1 MRFPRWRKMTWFFLV
16 VNALFVLWIATG
28 TNSAQSTDCA
38 NDPDV
43 RAGTIS
49 QSACEAAVDVGTGI
63 GVALII
69 VLWFFVFV
77 ILSIVWFMT
86 RPRGRTCPACGED
99 VKRGRTTCQKCG
111 HDFAAAASTPA
122 VTA

>member
-1 MRFPRWRKMTWFFLV
+1 MRFPRWRKMTWLFLI

-28 TNSAQSTDCA
+28 VNERGSKDCA
-38 NDPDV
+38 TD
-43 RAGTIS
+43 
-49 QSACEAAVDVGTGI
+49 SAVTSGILTVEECIAASDVGTGI

-77 ILSIVWFMT
+77 VLSIIWLMT

-99 VKRGRTTCQKCG
+99 VKKGRTTCPKCSY
-111 HDFAAAASTPA
+111 DFAAAARPA
-122 VTA
+122 VTS